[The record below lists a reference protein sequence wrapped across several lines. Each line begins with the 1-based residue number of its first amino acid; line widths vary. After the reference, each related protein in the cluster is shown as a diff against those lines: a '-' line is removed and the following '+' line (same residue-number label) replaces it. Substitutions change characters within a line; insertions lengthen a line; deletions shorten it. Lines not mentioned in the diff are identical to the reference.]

1 MEEMDKKLSD
11 LVSKLRLSTG
21 SLFGGSMI
29 VKSGFLKEGD
39 PVFEIRLPDKNNS
52 FLIPKRAMSILL
64 AKDLFNLPGSN
75 YMEAIENPVTRGIAT
90 FCVRYNGT
98 DQKEFEEFGREV
110 LLEGLKCNK
119 FSMSSIS
126 DPFGLYILLRHD
138 QIFRDDRGPNGLQ
151 KTGLF
156 LRKYGRLP
164 FPEEKLEQPKSLCLF
179 KEKITVP
186 IGTWI
191 NIPGQPQKN
200 ILVCS

>member
-1 MEEMDKKLSD
+1 
-11 LVSKLRLSTG
+11 
-21 SLFGGSMI
+21 MI

-119 FSMSSIS
+119 FSMSSIF
-126 DPFGLYILLRHD
+126 DPFGLYVLLKND
-138 QIFRDDRGPNGLQ
+138 QVFRDDRGPNGLQ

-164 FPEEKLEQPKSLCLF
+164 FPEEKN
-179 KEKITVP
+179 
-186 IGTWI
+186 W
-191 NIPGQPQKN
+191 NNQK
-200 ILVCS
+200 VFVYSKKR